1 MSLTTGKRF
10 LFLSGL
16 WILLAMPLAAET
28 VRIYVTNR
36 GGTTIDVID
45 PKTNKVVH
53 VIKGFVSPEVA
64 RFSPDGN
71 RIYIPSRS
79 DENVL
84 TVMDRKSEKII
95 KKVPL
100 SGWANDAAVTK
111 DGRLVLVCIRNTG
124 RTAED

>member
-1 MSLTTGKRF
+1 MNLTTMKSY
-10 LFLSGL
+10 LFLRRLWIL

-79 DENVL
+79 DE
-84 TVMDRKSEKII
+84 KSACKSAQELK
-95 KKVPL
+95 PSTL
-100 SGWANDAAVTK
+100 FQTE
-111 DGRLVLVCIRNTG
+111 LIRAPNM
-124 RTAED
+124 RIR

>member
-1 MSLTTGKRF
+1 MSLPTMKKYF
-10 LFLSGL
+10 CLCHL

-28 VRIYVTNR
+28 ARIYVTNR
-36 GGTTIDVID
+36 GGSTIDVID

-84 TVMDRKSEKII
+84 TVMNRKSQ
-95 KKVPL
+95 KKL
-100 SGWANDAAVTK
+100 SKRCPSAVGPTMQP
-111 DGRLVLVCIRNTG
+111 
-124 RTAED
+124 